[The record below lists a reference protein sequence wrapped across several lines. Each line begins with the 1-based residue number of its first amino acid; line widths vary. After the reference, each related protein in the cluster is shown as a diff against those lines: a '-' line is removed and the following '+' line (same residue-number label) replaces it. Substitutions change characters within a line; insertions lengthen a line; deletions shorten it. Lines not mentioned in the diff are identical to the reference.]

1 MFTQKKVEQGLAYFE
16 LITKTYWIE
25 PGIEI
30 YGFLIDLLMKIEPD
44 DVVWGSL
51 FDGCKIHH
59 GTDLAQFA
67 VKILIEIDNMIYS
80 IMLVNLYGE
89 LGKWDEVSKVRK
101 MFKRLVMP
109 IKKPGRSWIVA
120 DKQLRFFDKTHPR
133 TEEICDALDNLDALN

>member
-89 LGKWDEVSKVRK
+89 LGKWNEVGKVRK

-109 IKKPGRSWIVA
+109 IKNPVAAGLWLTSNSGSLTKHIPEQRKSVMAWI
-120 DKQLRFFDKTHPR
+120 
-133 TEEICDALDNLDALN
+133 I